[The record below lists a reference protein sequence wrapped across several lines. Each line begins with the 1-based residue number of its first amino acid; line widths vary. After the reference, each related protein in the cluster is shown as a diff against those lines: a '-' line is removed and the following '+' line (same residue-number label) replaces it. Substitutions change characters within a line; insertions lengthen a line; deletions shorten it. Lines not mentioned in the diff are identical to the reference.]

1 MTRSDRKIPAP
12 RFAGPTDLADA
23 GLRGAPPR
31 RAGEF
36 GALTAV
42 KHGDAEL
49 GSFVLALPASEE
61 CLLGPRGTRPRSA

>member
-23 GLRGAPPR
+23 GLRGAP
-31 RAGEF
+31 
-36 GALTAV
+36 V